1 VLDVDSS
8 REVVTVRAVVGSTIS
23 VICRRLHSGTY
34 PVEVESP
41 LTIVRGLLADL
52 AALDDQEQDATA
64 SAGLKRVD
72 EVEWETGAGASISDR
87 LTARRDALR
96 ERLARACGI
105 SHILNAGRSFARGS
119 SSFEVY

>member
-1 VLDVDSS
+1 
-8 REVVTVRAVVGSTIS
+8 
-23 VICRRLHSGTY
+23 
-34 PVEVESP
+34 VESP

-72 EVEWETGAGASISDR
+72 EVEWDTGAGASISDR
-87 LTARRDALR
+87 LTVRRDTLR

-105 SHILNAGRSFARGS
+105 SHILAAGRALARGPS
-119 SSFEVY
+119 GFEVY